1 MLNCDYTGNTSYKFY
16 DKCIIESE
24 DINIVGEYPDNKIE
38 KVLTCFTD
46 TDKWTE
52 FYLPEIVDIPIQKPD
67 MEGIVEVHSCVEIIS
82 QRVIK
87 TPVVMGYTDDAGNS
101 IAGEDI
107 PNAECTNLTG
117 RKLIIEGF
125 LKQKV
130 IYTAADDEQSL
141 HSANFEIPF
150 STFIIIEK
158 DTPLSQQFRITPYIE
173 DIFVSRLSERSVF
186 KNTTIFIKASK
197 VC

>member
-16 DKCIIESE
+16 YKCIIESE

-52 FYLPEIVDIPIQKPD
+52 FYLPEIVDIPIVKQD
-67 MEGIVEVHSCVEIIS
+67 IEGIVELNSQIEIIS

-87 TPVVMGYTDDAGNS
+87 TPVVNGYAGSNGVY
-101 IAGEDI
+101 IQGENI
-107 PNAECTNLTG
+107 PNSECTNLTG
-117 RKLIIEGF
+117 RKLIIEGL
-125 LKQKV
+125 LKQKI
-130 IYTAADDEQSL
+130 IYTAAVDEQSI
-141 HSANFEIPF
+141 HSASLVIPV

-158 DTPLSQQFRITPYIE
+158 
-173 DIFVSRLSERSVF
+173 
-186 KNTTIFIKASK
+186 
-197 VC
+197 

>member
-16 DKCIIESE
+16 YKCIIESE

-117 RKLIIEGF
+117 RKLIIEGY

>member
-52 FYLPEIVDIPIQKPD
+52 FYLPEIVDIAIQKPD

-87 TPVVMGYTDDAGNS
+87 TPVVMG
-101 IAGEDI
+101 
-107 PNAECTNLTG
+107 
-117 RKLIIEGF
+117 
-125 LKQKV
+125 
-130 IYTAADDEQSL
+130 
-141 HSANFEIPF
+141 
-150 STFIIIEK
+150 
-158 DTPLSQQFRITPYIE
+158 
-173 DIFVSRLSERSVF
+173 
-186 KNTTIFIKASK
+186 
-197 VC
+197 